1 MKNNSAQSVK
11 RYTLA
16 ALTVLSALYFFAFFV
31 PNGQGAQDLN
41 MLSVFEADEFAQYP
55 HALRMIDQPA
65 DTFLQSVYRFIQY
78 KHYYYGYP
86 FYLYSVLFALLPAR
100 LFAGAVNVSLDFL
113 LLRQLVSVLP
123 MLAAIWLL
131 VFMQTKFQKLWTSI
145 FLFLFLLFVPM
156 VVENNLWWH
165 PESLSVFFVAL
176 TIYFLHKDNLSFGRD
191 FLLAAVACG
200 LAAAVKLVGVFFV
213 ITIPSLIIYGW
224 WRGVLSMRG
233 AVQTAVKFVLLML
246 LTFFISNPFLVFK
259 SERDEAFRI
268 QFNQSEA
275 SASGFVIA
283 AEKGFLSW
291 LPVLERNYA
300 DASFLLVA
308 GLALLAGIADR
319 EKRLLYVII
328 LLWCAAFGG
337 YLLFFV
343 ALKHK
348 YYFLPIIIPLFSA
361 LPALFNW
368 KTYLPAQFSENIYV
382 KRGILLSLV
391 IVFSL
396 QSVWALSTSL
406 KHYISAAGKEANN
419 ESIRFFAE
427 IEKDY
432 LAKIELDRPLLILRH
447 VHMYVP
453 NDPRWDVRHRWGL
466 TTYSFIE
473 RTAPDAILLWKQE
486 LYDFTN
492 EAVLNSAVNPER
504 FAEALPFYQDALS
517 QNLVG
522 YSHVYEDAYGI
533 LYIREDLARQYL
545 WAE

>member
-1 MKNNSAQSVK
+1 MKNNSEQYAK

-16 ALTVLSALYFFAFFV
+16 ALTVLSVLYFFAFFI

-41 MLSVFEADEFAQYP
+41 MLSVFEPDEFGQYP

-65 DTFLQSVYRFIQY
+65 DTFIQSAYRFVQY

-86 FYLYSVLFALLPAR
+86 FYLYSVFFALLPAR
-100 LFAGAVNVSLDFL
+100 LFAGAANVSLDFL

-123 MLAAIWLL
+123 MLAAVWLL
-131 VFMQTKFQKLWTSI
+131 VYMQTKFQKLWVSVL
-145 FLFLFLLFVPM
+145 LFLFLLLIPM

-165 PESLSVFFVAL
+165 PESLSVFFVVL
-176 TIYFLHKDNLSFGRD
+176 TIYFLQKDKLSFGRN
-191 FLLAAVACG
+191 FFLAAIACG

-213 ITIPSLIIYGW
+213 ITIPSLILYGW
-224 WRGVLSMRG
+224 WQGKLSMRN
-233 AVQTAVKFVLLML
+233 AMQTAVKFVFVML
-246 LTFFISNPFLVFK
+246 VTFFIFNPFLVFK

-268 QFNQSEA
+268 QVNQSEA
-275 SASGFVIA
+275 SASGFVLA
-283 AEKGFLSW
+283 ADKGPLSW
-291 LPVLERNYA
+291 LPILERNYA
-300 DASFLLVA
+300 DTSFLLVA
-308 GLALLAGIADR
+308 GFALLAGIADR
-319 EKRLLYVII
+319 EKRLLHVII
-328 LLWCAAFGG
+328 LLWCVAFGG

-348 YYFLPIIIPLFSA
+348 YYFLPIIVPFFSA

-368 KTYLPAQFSENIYV
+368 KTYLPARFSENNYV
-382 KRGILLSLV
+382 KRGIFSLLIV
-391 IVFSL
+391 VFSL
-396 QSVWALSTSL
+396 QSVWTLNTSL
-406 KHYISAAGKEANN
+406 KHFSLAAGKESNN
-419 ESIRFFAE
+419 ESIRFFAV

-432 LAKIELDRPLLILRH
+432 LSIIELDRPLLILRH

-492 EAVLNSAVNPER
+492 EAVQNSAVNPER
-504 FAEALPFYQDALS
+504 FAEALPFYQDALN

-522 YSHVYEDAYGI
+522 YIHVYEDAYGI
-533 LYIREDLARQYL
+533 LYIRDDLAQQYL
-545 WAE
+545 DIK

>member
-1 MKNNSAQSVK
+1 MKNNTEQAVK
-11 RYTLA
+11 NYTLVT
-16 ALTVLSALYFFAFFV
+16 LTVISVLYFLAFLF

-41 MLSVFEADEFAQYP
+41 MLSVFEPDEFGQYS

-65 DTFLQSVYRFIQY
+65 DTFMQSVYRFVQY

-100 LFAGAVNVSLDFL
+100 LFAGIASVSLDFL

-123 MLAAIWLL
+123 MLAAVWLL
-131 VFMQTKFQKLWTSI
+131 VYMQTKFQRFWVSI
-145 FLFLFLLFVPM
+145 FLFLFLLFIPM

-165 PESLSVFFVAL
+165 PESLSVFFVVL
-176 TIYFLHKDNLSFGRD
+176 TIYFLQKDKLSFGRD
-191 FLLAAVACG
+191 FFLAAIACG

-213 ITIPSLIIYGW
+213 ITIPSLILYAW
-224 WRGVLSMRG
+224 WQGKLPMRN
-233 AVQTAVKFVLLML
+233 AVQTAVKFVFFML
-246 LTFFISNPFLVFK
+246 ITFFIFNPFLVFT

-268 QFNQSEA
+268 QVNQSEA
-275 SASGFVIA
+275 SASGFVLA
-283 AEKGFLSW
+283 ADKGPLSW
-291 LPVLERNYA
+291 LPILERNYA
-300 DASFLLVA
+300 DASFLLLA
-308 GLALLAGIADR
+308 GLALLAGITDR

-328 LLWCAAFGG
+328 LLWCMAFGG

-348 YYFLPIIIPLFSA
+348 YYFLPIIVPLFSA

-368 KTYLPAQFSENIYV
+368 KTYLPAQFFENNYV
-382 KRGILLSLV
+382 KRGMLLLLI

-396 QSVWALSTSL
+396 QSVWALDVSL
-406 KHYISAAGKEANN
+406 KHYVSAVGKEANN

-432 LAKIELDRPLLILRH
+432 LAKLELDRPLLILRH

-466 TTYSFIE
+466 TTYSYIE

-492 EAVLNSAVNPER
+492 ETVLNSAVNPER
-504 FAEALPFYQDALS
+504 FAEALPFYQDALN

-522 YSHVYEDAYGI
+522 YIHVYEDAYGI
-533 LYIREDLARQYL
+533 LYIRDDLARQYL
-545 WAE
+545 DKE